1 MSEKIPP
8 KEIENTLEKNTEKP
22 PTNNF
27 QYGFVV
33 IFYAFVLGVII
44 ALMAGNYELSFKF
57 LAKFWHDSNSLLPD
71 LPSWVLYGLG
81 PFLACPFLYFI
92 LSRIPE
98 KRQHNPADIITGIHV
113 YNGQIDAKSSLYSA
127 LASVFSIGFGFSVGY
142 YAPTVQLGAGAGFI
156 LHRFRW
162 FSPAYLYIS
171 IGAGAAAAIAA
182 IFHSPIGAVVFVHE
196 VLLRFFS
203 IRAFAPITIAA
214 VTSYIVSSK
223 FFDKVI
229 VFKVPPHYLAD
240 TSTYLAAAVAGVLA
254 AVVGVGMIKSIL
266 KLQQFNQKRQHGLFK
281 QLLMAAFL
289 TSIIIMLI
297 PQSAGSSLQSL
308 QEIISGDIALL
319 SLLLFIFLAKL
330 CATTIAFGFGVPGG
344 IFGPTIFIG
353 ATLGALVGNISELF
367 YPDLIDSQ
375 QILIITTM
383 AAMIS
388 AVLGAPIAMILI
400 IIEITGD
407 FQIIS
412 VVMLAV
418 VMANITAY
426 RFMGTSSF
434 FDIQLK
440 SRGFDFE
447 AGRDCVYTE
456 QINIHHLVEDDYIA
470 LGIDTPLEEAEKLM
484 LDKHQNIVFVTD
496 NDGNLLGQAKLV
508 DIEFY
513 QREMSEDGEPKT
525 LSKVT
530 QTNIPMIYQATS
542 LWQAMQIMTTA
553 NTNLLPVIDGE
564 NNRQL
569 LGVIHNNDLVKEY
582 FTYMRRLRT
591 QENATR

>member
-1 MSEKIPP
+1 MSEKIPE
-8 KEIENTLEKNTEKP
+8 KEVKNA
-22 PTNNF
+22 PTKSF
-27 QYGFVV
+27 QYGFGVV
-33 IFYAFVLGVII
+33 LYAFILGVVI
-44 ALMAGNYELSFKF
+44 ALMAGYYELSFKF
-57 LAKFWHDSNSLLPD
+57 LAKFWHEANTLLPNV
-71 LPSWVLYGLG
+71 PPWILYGLG
-81 PFLACPFLYFI
+81 PFLACPILYFI

-113 YNGQIDAKSSLYSA
+113 YNGRINAKASLYSA
-127 LASVFSIGFGFSVGY
+127 LSSIFSIGFGFSVGY

-156 LHRFRW
+156 MHRLRW
-162 FSPAYLYIS
+162 IRPAYLYIS
-171 IGAGAAAAIAA
+171 IGAGSAAAIAA

-214 VTSYIVSSK
+214 VTSYIVSAK

-229 VFKVPPHYLAD
+229 FFQVPPHYLAN
-240 TSTYLAAAVAGVLA
+240 TSTYLVAAIAGILA
-254 AVVGVGMIKSIL
+254 AVVGVAMIKSIL
-266 KLQQFNQKRQHGLFK
+266 ILQQFNKKRKHGLFK
-281 QLLMAAFL
+281 QLLIAAFFTAL
-289 TSIIIMLI
+289 IIIMI
-297 PQSAGSSLQSL
+297 PQAAGSSLQSL
-308 QEIISGDIALL
+308 QDIIAGKTIIL
-319 SLLLFIFLAKL
+319 SLLLFIFIAKF
-330 CATTIAFGFGVPGG
+330 CATTIAFGFSVPGG

-353 ATLGALVGNISELF
+353 AALGALIGNVSELL
-367 YPDLIDSQ
+367 YPALIDSQ

-400 IIEITGD
+400 VIEITGD

-447 AGRDCVYTE
+447 TGRDCVHTE
-456 QINIHHLVEDDYIA
+456 QINIHNLIEKDYIA
-470 LGIDTPLEEAEKLM
+470 LEIDTPLAEAEKHM
-484 LDKHQNIVFVTD
+484 LDQHHNLVFVTD
-496 NDGNLLGQAKLV
+496 RDGNLLGQAKLV

-513 QREMSEDGEPKT
+513 QREAAEDEKEHT

-530 QTNIPMIYQATS
+530 QTNIPKVYQATS
-542 LWQAMQIMTTA
+542 LWQAMQAMTTA
-553 NTNLLPVIDGE
+553 NTNFLPVIDGE
-564 NNRQL
+564 NNPQL
-569 LGVIHNNDLVKEY
+569 LGIIHNNDLVKEY
-582 FTYMRRLRT
+582 FTYMRRLRV
-591 QENATR
+591 QENATH